1 MASKLSVLPEMLTT
15 SVQGSTP
22 FSMFDGNPTTYWFPG
37 WNAAVYPAKIVID
50 LKMIYNIE
58 KLRFFDGFGAPTV
71 NFYFGKTSP
80 TDATRATISAKL
92 DLWQAWREVP
102 VASDARYITVELAS
116 VDGNAPLG
124 ELEIYGTPITDPG
137 TGGGGGGGNPVP
149 PTVSTITGAAAV
161 INTCGF
167 HWVPTDVTEIFSMD
181 RIYTMW
187 SWFEATKG
195 INRFEPTDG
204 GAGNYDT
211 HLAALKAKGIKPI
224 FVANTLPDWMKLPTD
239 AVWDFEYKPKLTS
252 ANGLDP
258 LSYKDFARFCFQ
270 VAARYGK
277 TKVADTALTINST
290 PRWTNDPP
298 NVKKSGLGLLDY
310 FEVWNEP
317 DKWWKGPN
325 AQMSP
330 AEYAALLSACYDG
343 HEGRLGAG
351 YGVRTADPTMKVVM
365 AGLANIDMA
374 YVDGMTTWFQQNRT
388 DKRFCADVL
397 NFHHYSNEN
406 ESGQASGLIMGIS
419 PEANN
424 LRAKIK
430 AAVDWR
436 NKAVALNGKELW
448 LTEYGYDTN
457 STSQQRPKL
466 YGTMTLEDLQA
477 MWLVRS
483 SLEIIAGG
491 FDKAFIFNAIDEPAN
506 QGLFASSGLAQG
518 EAKGFVKKPSW
529 GKMKDLLQKLNG
541 LTFKGEMTGIPKVK
555 AYVFGNATDTKTVI
569 YMWCPTS
576 DGSKVKITH
585 PTLGTIT
592 ISETP
597 EAFDLTV
604 A

>member
-1 MASKLSVLPEMLTT
+1 MANKLSVLPEMLST

-50 LKMIYNIE
+50 LKLLYRIE
-58 KLRFFDGFGAPTV
+58 KLRFFDGFGQPTV
-71 NFYFGKTSP
+71 HFYFGKTSP
-80 TDATRATISAKL
+80 TDVSRAAISAKL

-102 VASDARYITVELAS
+102 VDADARYITVELATAE
-116 VDGNAPLG
+116 GNAPLG
-124 ELEIYGTPITDPG
+124 ELEIYGTATDTGTGTGPG
-137 TGGGGGGGNPVP
+137 TGTTTG
-149 PTVSTITGAAAV
+149 TITGVAATL
-161 INTCGF
+161 NTCGF

-181 RIYTMW
+181 RLYTMW

-195 INRFEPTDG
+195 LNRFEPADG
-204 GAGNYDT
+204 GNGNYDT
-211 HLAALKAKGIKPI
+211 HFAALKAKGVQPI

-239 AVWDFEYKPKLTS
+239 ANWDFEYKPKLTT

-258 LSYKDFARFCFQ
+258 LSYKDFARFCYQ

-277 TKVADTALTINST
+277 TIVDPSKLTINT
-290 PRWTNDPP
+290 APRWTNDPP
-298 NVKKSGLGLLDY
+298 NVKKSGLGLLEY

-351 YGVRTADPTMKVVM
+351 YGVKTADPTMKIVM
-365 AGLANIDMA
+365 AGLANLDMA
-374 YVDGMTTWFQQNRT
+374 YVEGMVTWFQQNRT
-388 DKRFCADVL
+388 DKAFCAEVL

-419 PEANN
+419 PEAND
-424 LRAKIK
+424 LRTKIAKV
-430 AAVDWR
+430 VDWR
-436 NKAVALNGKELW
+436 NKHVVLNKKQLW

-457 STSQQRPKL
+457 ATSQQRPKL
-466 YGTMTLEDLQA
+466 YGSLSLEELQA

-506 QGLFASSGLAQG
+506 QGLFASSGLTRN
-518 EAKGFVKKPSW
+518 EASGFIKKPSW
-529 GKMKDLLQKLNG
+529 GKMKDLVQKLNG
-541 LTFKGEMTGIPKVK
+541 LAFKGEMTGIPKVR
-555 AYVFGNATDTKTVI
+555 AYVFGNDTKTII

-592 ISETP
+592 VSETP
-597 EAFDLTV
+597 EPFEIV
-604 A
+604 VG